1 MIVMRALT
9 ASTLPSPSRR
19 TLLAA
24 GGLGALGLALSAC
37 SPGGGADGRPRVIV
51 GCYGIEY
58 VAALVA
64 GDAAEVVSLAKPGQE
79 PHGVE
84 LSVAESALIERA
96 DVIIQIPG
104 FQGALDDLIASRSLQ
119 DAVLDV
125 STVVEMLP
133 GAGADEHEHAGASDA
148 GGEHDQGGEDEGG
161 EHAGHDHGGLDPH
174 LWHDPTLLAR
184 IASALADRLAAASR
198 ADAATFAA
206 NADAARE
213 TLTALDQELQRTYGA
228 VPGERLFVTSHT
240 AFAYL
245 AHRYGLEQVGISG
258 IDPEVEPSPQRL
270 LELQRVIRERGVS
283 TVFFEESASPKVA
296 RTLAENVGVA
306 AESLD
311 NLETRLDDGADYPAV
326 MRRNAE
332 KLVASWA

>member
-1 MIVMRALT
+1 MIVMQALT
-9 ASTLPSPSRR
+9 GPLPSSPSRR

-24 GGLGALGLALSAC
+24 GGLGVLGLALSAC
-37 SPGGGADGRPRVIV
+37 GPGGGTEGRPRVIV

-79 PHGVE
+79 PHGIE
-84 LSVAESALIERA
+84 LSVAETALIERA

-104 FQGALDDLIASRSLQ
+104 FQAALDDVIASRSLQ
-119 DAVLDV
+119 GAVLDV
-125 STVVEMLP
+125 SSIVEMLP
-133 GAGADEHEHAGASDA
+133 SAGAEAGEHDHEHSGASDA
-148 GGEHDQGGEDEGG
+148 VGEHGQEG
-161 EHAGHDHGGLDPH
+161 EHAGHDHGDLDPH
-174 LWHDPTLLAR
+174 LWHDPTHLAQ

-228 VPGERLFVTSHT
+228 VAGERVFVTSHT

-245 AHRYGLEQVGISG
+245 AHRYGLEQVGITG

-296 RTLAENVGVA
+296 RTLAANVGVD

-311 NLETRLDDGADYPAV
+311 NLETHLDEGTDYPAA